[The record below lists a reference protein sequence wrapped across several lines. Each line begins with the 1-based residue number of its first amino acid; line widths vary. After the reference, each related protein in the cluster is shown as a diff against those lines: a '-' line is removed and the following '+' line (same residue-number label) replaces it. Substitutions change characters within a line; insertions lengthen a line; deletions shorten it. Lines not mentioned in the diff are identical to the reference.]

1 MSMLSNQLRI
11 PTKRFVEFEKGL
23 FSITNLPRS
32 VRPSACKMLFDLRE
46 GVKYYFADFVHKWGT
61 SLPRLFPEN
70 FSSKRAQNCVFCS
83 KNT

>member
-46 GVKYYFADFVHKWGT
+46 GVKYYFADFVH
-61 SLPRLFPEN
+61 
-70 FSSKRAQNCVFCS
+70 
-83 KNT
+83 